1 MLPEAGQPAGG
12 CRFRRLPIVVV
23 VEDGEQRRRRN
34 AARQALHAA
43 HLPQRGPRPAWAP
56 KRDAEAKG
64 YDVFHDV
71 FHGEGTQR
79 GVLRSGEPLLRVA
92 EANSL
97 RVRDGQAQW
106 VWWLLP
112 KTQPAPWR

>member
-1 MLPEAGQPAGG
+1 
-12 CRFRRLPIVVV
+12 
-23 VEDGEQRRRRN
+23 
-34 AARQALHAA
+34 
-43 HLPQRGPRPAWAP
+43 
-56 KRDAEAKG
+56 
-64 YDVFHDV
+64 VFHDV